1 MSLLLSLVLLAAVP
15 AEAPAAAPSVAEQ
28 KPGTWVRRLAARPME
43 DVGLLPRLSYESS
56 MAYDRRNRRVVMW
69 GGHGLQCDSPQLDET
84 WLYDPAANS
93 WKPGASPRRPMG
105 SCCVRDSTYDEVAGR
120 VVQFEGHHG
129 DHGWEFRRQKGA
141 GLRASA
147 PWLYDAAADRWLPCR
162 PAFGPATRPYKAL
175 AYSPDHFI
183 TLLFSGEGQE
193 NDTWAYDSYANAWFD
208 LNPPAKPPR
217 FTGAGMCYDRRRR
230 VFVMLDQATPR
241 VGETPNP
248 RGLWTFDPA
257 AGAWKEYRPEHSPAA
272 NPNSVAVYD
281 EAAGQAVCFA
291 AEGSTE
297 TGKWKMRVWA
307 LDLDKPDWTEVT
319 PEGPGPAYYNH
330 GAAYVPDLNIHVV
343 GPGHT
348 NWDTGH
354 PTVRETWTYRY
365 KAGQAPGGLEAGAW
379 SLSVNKDSVSI
390 LRVVPEPLPPGM
402 TEVPKAAL
410 YRAEGELPWKLIWTE
425 ITPELPRIFTD
436 KKVER
441 GKVYWYRTKDGD
453 WLSAPR
459 RAQPTVPGCPLVAPK
474 GEKEVEVSWAKSPA
488 EMDVAGYN
496 VYRAR
501 VKIKSASGGNL
512 DRLAGPE
519 TFVKLNAE
527 PLAEPR
533 FADKTVDLA
542 GPDQS
547 GYKFALWAYHVRA
560 VNLLGVESGPSP
572 YALTIPDQLGAPE
585 VAQAL
590 PGKVTLKWEPHPSEA
605 VVGYNVYR
613 ITNTY
618 EKPKR
623 LNPEPVKATEFTDAS
638 LAGEAMRRY
647 CVLAVDCLGQEGIS
661 SPEVWA
667 FRKPTAHP
675 LPD

>member
-1 MSLLLSLVLLAAVP
+1 
-15 AEAPAAAPSVAEQ
+15 
-28 KPGTWVRRLAARPME
+28 
-43 DVGLLPRLSYESS
+43 
-56 MAYDRRNRRVVMW
+56 
-69 GGHGLQCDSPQLDET
+69 
-84 WLYDPAANS
+84 
-93 WKPGASPRRPMG
+93 
-105 SCCVRDSTYDEVAGR
+105 VRDSTYDEVAGR

-147 PWLYDAAADRWLPCR
+147 PWLYDAAADRWTPMR
-162 PAFGPATRPYKAL
+162 PAFGPAPRPYKAI

-193 NDTWAYDSYANAWFD
+193 NDTWAYDSYANTWFD

-217 FTGAGMCYDRRRR
+217 FTGAGMCYDRKRRL
-230 VFVMLDQATPR
+230 FVMLDQATPR

-272 NPNSVAVYD
+272 NPNSVVVYD
-281 EAAGQAVCFA
+281 EAAGQAICFA

-297 TGKWKMRVWA
+297 TGKWKMHVWA
-307 LDLDKPDWTEVT
+307 LDLDKPDWSEVT

-343 GPGHT
+343 GSGHT

-365 KAGQAPGGLEAGAW
+365 KEGKSQYWELSAGGWGLMPMR
-379 SLSVNKDSVSI
+379 DSVS
-390 LRVVPEPLPPGM
+390 LFRVVPTPLKPDHVNPDANPP
-402 TEVPKAAL
+402 AL
-410 YRAEGELPWKLIWTE
+410 YRAEGDQPWKLAWTE
-425 ITPELPRIFTD
+425 IAPEFGRLFEDR
-436 KKVER
+436 KVER
-441 GKVYWYRTKDGD
+441 GKIYHYQLKYKEGNF
-453 WLSAPR
+453 SAPR
-459 RAQPTVPGCPLVAPK
+459 RAQPSVPACPVVSPK
-474 GEKEVEVSWAKSPA
+474 SENEVEVAWAANP
-488 EMDVAGYN
+488 EHEQVAGYN

-527 PLAEPR
+527 PVTER
-533 FADKTVDLA
+533 TFADKTVDLS
-542 GPDQS
+542 GPDKS
-547 GYKFALWAYHVRA
+547 GYKFALYAYHVRA
-560 VNLLGVESGPSP
+560 VNRLGVESGPSP

-613 ITNTY
+613 ITDTY

-623 LNPEPVKATEFTDAS
+623 LNPEPVKSPEFTDES
-638 LAGEAMRRY
+638 LPGEAMRRY
-647 CVLAVDCLGQEGIS
+647 CVLAVDRLGQEGIS
-661 SPEVWA
+661 SPEVWI